1 MPTRSPKRTT
11 IADVAARAGVSKMAV
26 SFALNGQPGVSEQTR
41 QRVIDA
47 ADALGWRPNSAARSL
62 SVDRAGAV
70 GLVLARSADSLET
83 ETFYLRLLA
92 GIESELS
99 TTSTALSLQIAQD
112 PEREAQIYRT
122 LAAERRVDAVLIS
135 DVLVDDPR
143 IALLHELRLP
153 AVVLGDEPC
162 GFPVLGSDDA
172 GANELVLDHLQA
184 LGHRRVARVTESA
197 SREYTQRRNRSF
209 LDGLARRGMT
219 GDVREGQATSEL
231 GETAT
236 AAFLASSERPTAIVY
251 DSDLLAVAGLEVLR
265 GAGVAVPDAMSV
277 VAWDGSILSQIVRPR
292 LTSVKRDVMALGR
305 EAGRQ
310 LLLAAAAGYLGDVRE
325 GGAGGGDDS
334 GAAGGSGGFV
344 ADGHDFS
351 QPRLA
356 IADSTAAAPPA
367 AR

>member
-1 MPTRSPKRTT
+1 MRMPTRSPKRTT

-41 QRVIDA
+41 QRVIEA
-47 ADALGWRPNSAARSL
+47 ADSLGWRPNSAARSL

-99 TTSTALSLQIAQD
+99 ATSTALSLQIAQD
-112 PEREAQIYRT
+112 PEREAQIYRA
-122 LAAERRVDAVLIS
+122 LAAERRVDAVLLT
-135 DVLVDDPR
+135 DVLIGDPR
-143 IALLHELRLP
+143 IPLLHELGLP

-162 GFPVLGSDDA
+162 GFPTLGSDDA
-172 GANELVLDHLQA
+172 GANELVLDHLQG
-184 LGHRRVARVTESA
+184 LGHTRVARVTESA
-197 SREYTQRRNRSF
+197 GREYTQRRNRSF
-209 LDGLARRGMT
+209 LDGLERRGMT
-219 GDVREGQATSEL
+219 GEVREGLATAAL

-236 AAFLASSERPTAIVY
+236 AAFLASPDRPTAIVY

-265 GAGVAVPDAMSV
+265 SADVSVPDAMSV

-310 LLLAAAAGYLGDVRE
+310 LLLAAATGYVGDTR
-325 GGAGGGDDS
+325 GTG
-334 GAAGGSGGFV
+334 AGGSGGFV

-356 IADSTAAAPPA
+356 IADSTAVAYSTAVAPPTA
-367 AR
+367 P